1 MENGPFIDDFPI
13 KTSIYEG
20 FSMAMLN
27 NQRVLRVL
35 VYQHLSE
42 IFTHPG
48 VNKSKRVPVRQT
60 CQSTW
65 KVSRVRR
72 MHCRWGLHCLGMW
85 KNWLGRVKQ
94 EELIDFF
101 FINVCVYIYILTYIL
116 VCIFLLF
123 FNPTDWLVDCYWWMD
138 QYHGRYQ
145 NQIDWPSRFYRFYC
159 LPD

>member
-101 FINVCVYIYILTYIL
+101 LKKCMCIYILTYIL

-123 FNPTDWLVDCYWWMD
+123 FQSNWLTGWLLLMDGSISRTISESDWLT
-138 QYHGRYQ
+138 
-145 NQIDWPSRFYRFYC
+145 
-159 LPD
+159 